1 MNKKKILSLIMA
13 LVMLVGVF
21 SPLTAFADNANTPE
35 DNKNISTK
43 PDAVTNSVTLHKML
57 MTKENV
63 KARKVTVNTG
73 TKENPNMDERV
84 IVQKDGKYYYA
95 ASNQELSTTSEP
107 DSKYI
112 AGFAS
117 GTPVFPGYSGLDG
130 TKYDGQE
137 IKGLEAYFGSQTQ
150 MPNVFFAW
158 QVVGKET
165 KTIKVN
171 GEDKTVPQYIK
182 IAADST
188 ETLYKPAFD
197 KDGNLE
203 LTTNID
209 EAFGGLT
216 TDTGI
221 KFDTSKLKGSFLIQE
236 VKEKSKYQ
244 NEGKTIVSD
253 NVIRCFKE
261 KGTSEYIKKNRY
273 IEVTA
278 PILGKDDSIVGVLL
292 VSAPTDSVL
301 DSLEILR
308 NKADVAALASIL
320 VILMIAVLSGMA
332 MLKPFKR
339 ITESISAVTEGYDD
353 DYLHENTYTETME
366 LSEAFNKMSGRMKTL
381 DDSRNEFVSNVSHE
395 LKTPLTSMKVLADSL
410 LLQEDAP
417 VELYKEFMG
426 DMSEEIERENKIIN
440 DLLSLVKMDKTANT
454 MNIKSENM
462 NELIEKILK
471 RLRPIAATRN
481 IELVYESFRP
491 VTAEVDEMKISLAI
505 SNLVENAIKYN
516 KENGWVHVSLN
527 ADHKNC
533 YIEVADSGI
542 GIPAEAQEHIFER
555 FYRVDKSHS
564 REIGGTGLGLAIARS
579 AVVMHRG
586 AIKVFSQP
594 SEGTTFTVRIP
605 LNYVS

>member
-1 MNKKKILSLIMA
+1 MKFRIILLVALAGIVPVLIMRGVFLTSYEKRAVEVRTAEIQNQCTILSNQLSSS
-13 LVMLVGVF
+13 GY
-21 SPLTAFADNANTPE
+21 LTGD
-35 DNKNISTK
+35 
-43 PDAVTNSVTLHKML
+43 
-57 MTKENV
+57 
-63 KARKVTVNTG
+63 
-73 TKENPNMDERV
+73 
-84 IVQKDGKYYYA
+84 
-95 ASNQELSTTSEP
+95 TSETIRTELIQL
-107 DSKYI
+107 SNI
-112 AGFAS
+112 
-117 GTPVFPGYSGLDG
+117 YSGRVMV
-130 TKYDGQE
+130 
-137 IKGLEAYFGSQTQ
+137 I
-150 MPNVFFAW
+150 
-158 QVVGKET
+158 
-165 KTIKVN
+165 
-171 GEDKTVPQYIK
+171 
-182 IAADST
+182 
-188 ETLYKPAFD
+188 
-197 KDGNLE
+197 DGN
-203 LTTNID
+203 
-209 EAFGGLT
+209 F
-216 TDTGI
+216 
-221 KFDTSKLKGSFLIQE
+221 KIQE
-236 VKEKSKYQ
+236 DTYEMD
-244 NEGKTIVSD
+244 EGKTIVSG

-261 KGTSEYIKKNRY
+261 KGTSEYNKKNRY

-353 DYLHENTYTETME
+353 DYLYENTYTETME

-491 VTAEVDEMKISLAI
+491 VTTEVDEMKISLAI

>member
-1 MNKKKILSLIMA
+1 MKFRIILLVALAGIVPVLIMRGVFLTSYEKRAVEVRTAEIQNQCTILSNQLSSS
-13 LVMLVGVF
+13 GY
-21 SPLTAFADNANTPE
+21 LTGD
-35 DNKNISTK
+35 
-43 PDAVTNSVTLHKML
+43 
-57 MTKENV
+57 
-63 KARKVTVNTG
+63 
-73 TKENPNMDERV
+73 
-84 IVQKDGKYYYA
+84 
-95 ASNQELSTTSEP
+95 TSETIRTELVQL
-107 DSKYI
+107 SNI
-112 AGFAS
+112 
-117 GTPVFPGYSGLDG
+117 YSGRVMV
-130 TKYDGQE
+130 
-137 IKGLEAYFGSQTQ
+137 I
-150 MPNVFFAW
+150 
-158 QVVGKET
+158 
-165 KTIKVN
+165 
-171 GEDKTVPQYIK
+171 
-182 IAADST
+182 
-188 ETLYKPAFD
+188 
-197 KDGNLE
+197 DGN
-203 LTTNID
+203 
-209 EAFGGLT
+209 F
-216 TDTGI
+216 
-221 KFDTSKLKGSFLIQE
+221 KIQE
-236 VKEKSKYQ
+236 DTYEMD
-244 NEGKTIVSD
+244 EGKTIVSG

-261 KGTSEYIKKNRY
+261 KGTSEYNKKNRY

-353 DYLHENTYTETME
+353 DYLNENTYTETME

-491 VTAEVDEMKISLAI
+491 VTTEVDEMKISLAI